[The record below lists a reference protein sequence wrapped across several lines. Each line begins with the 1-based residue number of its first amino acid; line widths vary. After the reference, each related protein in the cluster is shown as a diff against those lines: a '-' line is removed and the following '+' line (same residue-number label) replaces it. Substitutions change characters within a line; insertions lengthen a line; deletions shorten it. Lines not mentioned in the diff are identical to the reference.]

1 MRSTAR
7 GAVGRQSQAQQR
19 LRCHRS
25 VNLPGVVAAI
35 GPNQVEPRDAAA
47 SLIENQTGP
56 VAVLNRGKVDNDPHR
71 QPLAV
76 DQGVDLAALYLLAG
90 VVTHLV
96 VLPPFLADLI
106 DWLSRTPAEGLASR
120 PIRSCNAICSSAQT
134 ASQTPSRWNLRN
146 ERQIAPR
153 AAGPQQV
160 QNGVNRRPHVGLAR
174 SPAGAGPAGSA
185 APAAPTYTSRRWP
198 ARFAITMSSVAES
211 PGHSAATPQNLG
223 SSSSHLRGLRR
234 GGERCQRRG
243 QT

>member
-56 VAVLNRGKVDNDPHR
+56 VAVLNRGKVDNDPRR

-96 VLPPFLADLI
+96 VATSFFGRFDRLAVENPRRGAGLPTHSLVQCHMQLGPDRLPDAIALELAK
-106 DWLSRTPAEGLASR
+106 
-120 PIRSCNAICSSAQT
+120 
-134 ASQTPSRWNLRN
+134 
-146 ERQIAPR
+146 R
-153 AAGPQQV
+153 AANSAKGS
-160 QNGVNRRPHVGLAR
+160 R
-174 SPAGAGPAGSA
+174 SA
-185 APAAPTYTSRRWP
+185 ASTEWR
-198 ARFAITMSSVAES
+198 
-211 PGHSAATPQNLG
+211 
-223 SSSSHLRGLRR
+223 
-234 GGERCQRRG
+234 
-243 QT
+243 